1 MKCLTNKQIQQ
12 LIDGETSKVVSTA
25 YQQHINGCSYCMERY
40 NDQKALAQNVK
51 YLLNASV
58 QSPERIPEFRIP
70 KRIIKPNVK
79 IRWIPF
85 WAEVA
90 AVLIPVFFIWKMY
103 YNKPVEDFKP
113 TTENIRMYE
122 MCNTVD
128 ANTAYQE
135 NMIITTVTDQNGNV
149 VKSSAD

>member
-1 MKCLTNKQIQQ
+1 MKCLTNEQIQQ
-12 LIDGETSKVVSTA
+12 LIDGETSTVDSIE
-25 YQQHINGCSYCMERY
+25 YQQHINSCSHCKERY
-40 NDQKALAQNVK
+40 NDQKALAQTIK
-51 YLLNASV
+51 DLLNASV
-58 QSPERIPEFRIP
+58 RIPDLIPEFRIP
-70 KRIIKPNVK
+70 KSVMISRAKV
-79 IRWIPF
+79 RWIPF

-90 AVLIPVFFIWKMY
+90 AVLIPVFFICKMY

>member
-1 MKCLTNKQIQQ
+1 MKCLTNEQIQQ
-12 LIDGETSKVVSTA
+12 QIDGETSTVESTE
-25 YQQHINGCSYCMERY
+25 YQQHINKCSYCLERY
-40 NDQKALAQNVK
+40 NNQKELVQNVK
-51 YLLNASV
+51 YLLNASF
-58 QSPERIPEFRIP
+58 QSPERIPEFSLPKTETIP
-70 KRIIKPNVK
+70 RAKV
-79 IRWIPF
+79 RWIPF

-103 YNKPVEDFKP
+103 YIKPVEDFKP

-135 NMIITTVTDQNGNV
+135 NMIITTVTDQNGKV
-149 VKSSAD
+149 VK

>member
-1 MKCLTNKQIQQ
+1 MKCLTNEQIQQ
-12 LIDGETSKVVSTA
+12 LIDGETSTVDSTA
-25 YQQHINGCSYCMERY
+25 YRQHINSCSHCLEQY
-40 NDQKALAQNVK
+40 NDQKALAQTIK
-51 YLLNASV
+51 DLLNASV

-70 KRIIKPNVK
+70 NKIIKPK
-79 IRWIPF
+79 LKDIRIISWL
-85 WAEVA
+85 EVA
-90 AVLIPVFFIWKMY
+90 ALLIPVFFICKMY

-135 NMIITTVTDQNGNV
+135 NMIITTVTDENGKV
-149 VKSSAD
+149 VESVTN

>member
-1 MKCLTNKQIQQ
+1 MKCLTNEQIQQ
-12 LIDGETSKVVSTA
+12 LIDGETSTVVSTA
-25 YQQHINGCSYCMERY
+25 YQQHINNCSHCKERY

-51 YLLNASV
+51 DLLNASV

-70 KRIIKPNVK
+70 KNVTIPK
-79 IRWIPF
+79 VKVKWIPF

-90 AVLIPVFFIWKMY
+90 AVLIPVFFICKMY
-103 YNKPVEDFKP
+103 YNKPVQDFKP

-128 ANTAYQE
+128 ANTAFQE
-135 NMIITTVTDQNGNV
+135 NMIITTVTDENGKV
-149 VKSSAD
+149 VESVTN